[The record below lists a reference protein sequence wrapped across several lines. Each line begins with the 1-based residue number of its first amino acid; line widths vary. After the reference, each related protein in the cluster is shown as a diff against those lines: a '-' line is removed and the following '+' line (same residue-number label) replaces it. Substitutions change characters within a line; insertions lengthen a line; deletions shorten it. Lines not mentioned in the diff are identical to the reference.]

1 MRKNITWTVATV
13 LLVIAITVLAFL
25 FINQRNAYATTKEN
39 EYNMAFYEVVEY
51 VQNLKTY
58 LAKSMISK
66 TAEHGAEM
74 LTHVWRE
81 ANLAQAYL
89 GMLPIESQELENTEK
104 YLNQVSEYSYSLAT
118 KCINNHIHLGL

>member
-1 MRKNITWTVATV
+1 MQKNKIWTVATV
-13 LLVIAITVLAFL
+13 IALIVVAILGYNLL
-25 FINQRNAYATTKEN
+25 NQKRVYATTKEN

-66 TAEHGAEM
+66 SAEHGAEM

-89 GMLPIESQELENTEK
+89 GMLQIERQELANTEK
-104 YLNQVSEYSYSLAT
+104 FLNQVSEYSY
-118 KCINNHIHLGL
+118 

>member
-1 MRKNITWTVATV
+1 MKKNKLWVVITIIS
-13 LLVIAITVLAFL
+13 LVIITILGYSLLNQKEVYAI
-25 FINQRNAYATTKEN
+25 TKEN

-66 TAEHGAEM
+66 SAEHGAEI

-89 GMLPIESQELENTEK
+89 GMFPIETQESENTEK
-104 YLNQVSEYSYSLAT
+104 FLN
-118 KCINNHIHLGL
+118 